1 MKINEVADAGSNS
14 QPDQAQL
21 MGLVSFLS
29 GRARDQAARK
39 QISLDA
45 FVDLARNLGISVN
58 KADLPALVNLPP
70 LSNVLEPIEPGA
82 TTINFKTAGE
92 PDAPAEMPVNKAQD
106 IVASAAKSAMKRGL
120 KK

>member
-1 MKINEVADAGSNS
+1 MRIDEVANSN

-21 MGLVSFLS
+21 MGLVSFLA

-45 FVDLARNLGISVN
+45 FVDLAKTLGISVT

-82 TTINFKTAGE
+82 TTVNFKTAGE
-92 PDAPAEMPVNKAQD
+92 ESAPAEMPVNKAQD
-106 IVASAAKSAMKRGL
+106 IVAKSARSAMKRGL
-120 KK
+120 NK

>member
-1 MKINEVADAGSNS
+1 MKITEVADNS

-45 FVDLARNLGISVN
+45 FVDLAKNLGISIN
-58 KADLPALVNLPP
+58 KADLPALANLPP

-82 TTINFKTAGE
+82 TAINFRTAGE
-92 PDAPAEMPVNKAQD
+92 ESAPAEMPVDKAQD

>member
-1 MKINEVADAGSNS
+1 MRIDEVASNS

-29 GRARDQAARK
+29 GRAQDQAARK
-39 QISLDA
+39 QISIDA
-45 FVDLARNLGISVN
+45 FVDLAKNLGISIN

-82 TTINFKTAGE
+82 AVVNFKTAGKE
-92 PDAPAEMPVNKAQD
+92 STPAEMPVNKAQD
-106 IVASAAKSAMKRGL
+106 IVASAAKSAMKRGMN
-120 KK
+120 K

>member
-1 MKINEVADAGSNS
+1 MRITEVADNS

-45 FVDLARNLGISVN
+45 FVDLAKNLGISVN
-58 KADLPALVNLPP
+58 RADLPALVNLPP

-106 IVASAAKSAMKRGL
+106 IVASAAKSAMKRGMNT
-120 KK
+120 

>member
-1 MKINEVADAGSNS
+1 MRINEVANDNL
-14 QPDQAQL
+14 PDQAQL
-21 MGLVSFLS
+21 MGLVSFLA

-45 FVDLARNLGISVN
+45 FVDLAKSLGISVTR
-58 KADLPALVNLPP
+58 ADLPALVNLPP

-82 TTINFKTAGE
+82 TVINFKTAGE
-92 PDAPAEMPVNKAQD
+92 ESAPAEMPVNKAQD

-120 KK
+120 NK

>member
-1 MKINEVADAGSNS
+1 MKITEVANDNP
-14 QPDQAQL
+14 PDQAQL

-45 FVDLARNLGISVN
+45 FVDLAKSLGISVTR
-58 KADLPALVNLPP
+58 ADLPALVNLPP

-82 TTINFKTAGE
+82 TTVNFKTAGE
-92 PDAPAEMPVNKAQD
+92 ESSPAEMPVDKAQD

-120 KK
+120 NK

>member
-1 MKINEVADAGSNS
+1 MKINEVAAAGNN

-29 GRARDQAARK
+29 GRAQDTAARK

-58 KADLPALVNLPP
+58 RADLPALVNLPP

-82 TTINFKTAGE
+82 NTINFKTAGE
-92 PDAPAEMPVNKAQD
+92 PDAPTEMPVNKAQD